1 MQKRVD
7 RLIRQAIRRRRLLMF
22 LYRGRIRVVEPH
34 LYGVNTA
41 RHAVL
46 SAWQKNQASQ
56 VSPRDCWRT
65 YFVNHMRRV
74 EMLPIA
80 FDEARETYN
89 PNRPP
94 MTCVIDR
101 LPPVSSSDTADVKSE
116 TPIADPRQL
125 SLPLG
130 SPATT
135 EDGSD
140 HRHQRER
147 DVDHARAA
155 P

>member
-1 MQKRVD
+1 
-7 RLIRQAIRRRRLLMF
+7 MF

-41 RHAVL
+41 RHTVL

-74 EMLPIA
+74 ELLPIA
-80 FDEARETYN
+80 FDEARDTYN
-89 PNRPP
+89 PRRPP

-101 LPPVSSSDTADVKSE
+101 LPPASSGSADDPKPE
-116 TPIADPRQL
+116 TTTTDPRQL
-125 SLPLG
+125 SLPLE
-130 SPATT
+130 SPASTG
-135 EDGSD
+135 EGSGAGSSPGARPNDGD
-140 HRHQRER
+140 G
-147 DVDHARAA
+147 
-155 P
+155 

>member
-1 MQKRVD
+1 MQQRVD

-41 RHAVL
+41 RHTVL

-74 EMLPIA
+74 ELLPIA
-80 FDEARETYN
+80 FDEARDTYN
-89 PNRPP
+89 PGRPS
-94 MTCVIDR
+94 MTCVIDQ
-101 LPPVSSSDTADVKSE
+101 LPPASSGSSDDPKPE
-116 TPIADPRQL
+116 TTPTDPRQL
-125 SLPLG
+125 SLPLE

-135 EDGSD
+135 DEGPGAGAS
-140 HRHQRER
+140 
-147 DVDHARAA
+147 
-155 P
+155 

>member
-41 RHAVL
+41 RHTVL

-74 EMLPIA
+74 ELLPIA
-80 FDEARETYN
+80 FDEARDTYN
-89 PNRPP
+89 PHRPP
-94 MTCVIDR
+94 MTCVIDQ
-101 LPPVSSSDTADVKSE
+101 LPPSSASSSEDPKPEPT
-116 TPIADPRQL
+116 TTDPRQL
-125 SLPLG
+125 SLPLE
-130 SPATT
+130 SPATPDEGPGAGSSVT
-135 EDGSD
+135 DG
-140 HRHQRER
+140 
-147 DVDHARAA
+147 
-155 P
+155 